1 MIKCVL
7 EPELCGSR
15 KCPKGFW
22 FKPFFPLKNIC
33 LPRPPPLPLRIC
45 IPSMGWLYGYCV
57 EEYILFKIKS
67 DNEQRYLHLHTFMI
81 FLKEEYLLEQKI
93 TINYYN
99 ILFHIVYLSGSQMVV
114 TDISD
119 KDGKNIKYIV
129 FEQRNLILHKR
140 IKLITDQLIR

>member
-1 MIKCVL
+1 M
-7 EPELCGSR
+7 
-15 KCPKGFW
+15 
-22 FKPFFPLKNIC
+22 
-33 LPRPPPLPLRIC
+33 
-45 IPSMGWLYGYCV
+45 

-67 DNEQRYLHLHTFMI
+67 DNEQRYLHLHTFII
-81 FLKEEYLLEQKI
+81 FLKEEYFLEQKI

>member
-1 MIKCVL
+1 M
-7 EPELCGSR
+7 
-15 KCPKGFW
+15 
-22 FKPFFPLKNIC
+22 
-33 LPRPPPLPLRIC
+33 
-45 IPSMGWLYGYCV
+45 

-67 DNEQRYLHLHTFMI
+67 DNEQRYLHLHTFII
-81 FLKEEYLLEQKI
+81 FLKEEYFLEQKI

-119 KDGKNIKYIV
+119 KDGKKIKYIV

>member
-1 MIKCVL
+1 M
-7 EPELCGSR
+7 
-15 KCPKGFW
+15 
-22 FKPFFPLKNIC
+22 
-33 LPRPPPLPLRIC
+33 
-45 IPSMGWLYGYCV
+45 

-67 DNEQRYLHLHTFMI
+67 DNEQRYLHLHTYII
-81 FLKEEYLLEQKI
+81 FLTEEYFLEQKI

-114 TDISD
+114 TDISH

>member
-1 MIKCVL
+1 
-7 EPELCGSR
+7 
-15 KCPKGFW
+15 
-22 FKPFFPLKNIC
+22 
-33 LPRPPPLPLRIC
+33 
-45 IPSMGWLYGYCV
+45 MGWLYGYCV

-67 DNEQRYLHLHTFMI
+67 DNEQRYLHLHTFII
-81 FLKEEYLLEQKI
+81 FLKEEYFLEQKI

>member
-1 MIKCVL
+1 M
-7 EPELCGSR
+7 
-15 KCPKGFW
+15 
-22 FKPFFPLKNIC
+22 
-33 LPRPPPLPLRIC
+33 
-45 IPSMGWLYGYCV
+45 

-67 DNEQRYLHLHTFMI
+67 DNEQRYLHLDTFII
-81 FLKEEYLLEQKI
+81 FLKEEYFLEQKI

-129 FEQRNLILHKR
+129 FEQRNLILHRR